1 MVMWNCSTQAIK
13 NCCLYHN
20 SMISHASQTSSI
32 LAPIVLMQNLW
43 WLVVN
48 FPVQSSQYL
57 SSVRIKRQY
66 RSLLEL
72 MILWQRNQ
80 SVVTPAWLKI
90 LSSLKN
96 SVAALLL
103 SMIQIWELRSGKL
116 TRRNGPMEGQ
126 NFLWELDQ
134 KGKRLI
140 LHKSNQLW
148 LWNAKMECNH

>member
-1 MVMWNCSTQAIK
+1 MAMSSCSMQVTK
-13 NCCLYHN
+13 NYCLYRN
-20 SMISHASQTSSI
+20 SMNSHASQTSSI

-57 SSVRIKRQY
+57 RSVRIKRQY

-96 SVAALLL
+96 SVVALLL
-103 SMIQIWELRSGKL
+103 SMIQIWELHFGKL
-116 TRRNGPMEGQ
+116 TKINGLMEEQ
-126 NFLWELDQ
+126 NFLCEQDQ

-148 LWNAKMECNH
+148 LWDAKMECNH